1 MTELC
6 GSDGRAITNQGYQ
19 SDANGLQQQASNMM
33 CQNRPGLGQMLN
45 RMAKPAMGGA
55 LTPQMDY
62 GSAPSSAAQDNSSL
76 AVPPIYGN
84 VELRAG
90 IGINGMQV
98 PSGVDAYSMFNATVQ
113 RHGRISWQ
121 GGRPLWT
128 DLDYRNTSA
137 IYGEVE
143 PGTNN
148 IKFNIECPANSQLG
162 RRRDSIL
169 IKHGQNSDGSIQAE
183 MVSSYP
189 YSSFRTMPKAIY
201 SGGISMQ
208 EVQQPQQQQM
218 PQQANNDSIGGA
230 MPGTPMNYG
239 GMEQTAMQGNYGQNN
254 QDQSAVIAAQQ
265 RQIEQLQQQNQQIK
279 DQKGHPIRDGL
290 LMMGAMG
297 LGTAMQMGRQY
308 MNGGGYYSGYR
319 GSYYG
324 GGYNRLPFVN
334 GGNIPFLGNRR
345 RR

>member
-1 MTELC
+1 MTELQ
-6 GSDGRAITNQGYQ
+6 GSDGRAITNTNSGYQ

-55 LTPQMDY
+55 LTPQMDNSQNY
-62 GSAPSSAAQDNSSL
+62 NRQTASDNSSL

-84 VELRAG
+84 VELRVG
-90 IGINGMQV
+90 LSQV
-98 PSGVDAYSMFNATVQ
+98 PAIDNAYGPFHPTVQ

-121 GGRPLWT
+121 SGRPLWT
-128 DLDYRNTSA
+128 DLDYRNTST

-143 PGTNN
+143 PGTKN
-148 IKFNIECPANSQLG
+148 IKFNIECPAENELG
-162 RRRDSIL
+162 RRRETII
-169 IKHGQNSDGSIQAE
+169 IKHGQNTDGSIQAE

-189 YSSFRTMPKAIY
+189 YASRTMPKGMY
-201 SGGISMQ
+201 SGGISML

-218 PQQANNDSIGGA
+218 QQQANNDSIGGA

-239 GMEQTAMQGNYGQNN
+239 GMEQSAMQGNYGQNN
-254 QDQSAVIAAQQ
+254 QGDQSAVIAAQQ
-265 RQIEQLQQQNQQIK
+265 KQIEQLQQQNQQMK
-279 DQKGHPIRDGL
+279 DQKGHPVRDAV

-297 LGTAMQMGRQY
+297 LGTALQMGRQY
-308 MNGGGYYSGYR
+308 MNGGYGGYGNYYR
-319 GSYYG
+319 
-324 GGYNRLPFVN
+324 GGYNRIPFVN
-334 GGNIPFLGNRR
+334 GGNLPFLGNRR